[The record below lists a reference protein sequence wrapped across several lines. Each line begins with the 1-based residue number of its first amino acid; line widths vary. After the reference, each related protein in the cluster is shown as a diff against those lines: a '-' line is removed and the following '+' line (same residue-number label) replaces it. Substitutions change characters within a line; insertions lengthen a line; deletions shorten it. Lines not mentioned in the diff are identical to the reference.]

1 MKRHLYTITSI
12 VGLTQLVGCAAMD
25 TAISKRSL
33 DVQTKQSAT
42 IFLDPVVQAQKT
54 VYVQVKNTS
63 DKSFEVENNI
73 KEAIADKGYR
83 VVNNLDDAHYLLQAN
98 ILKVGKMDT
107 TAAER
112 MLHSGYGSATAGAA
126 IGAIAG
132 GLSGHRDGIWTGGIA
147 GAAVATA
154 ANAMVKDV
162 HYSVVTDVQIS
173 ERITSGATVQENRTS
188 NLNQGLSTT
197 NVQKSSENVAWK
209 RYQTRILSDASRVN
223 LKFETALPKLKQGLT
238 HAISGMF

>member
-1 MKRHLYTITSI
+1 MKRIVCIIASI

-42 IFLDPVVQAQKT
+42 IFLDPVLQAERT

-63 DKSFEVENNI
+63 DKQLEVENKI
-73 KEAIADKGYR
+73 KEAITNKGYQI
-83 VVNNLDDAHYLLQAN
+83 VNNLDDAHYLLQAN

-112 MLHSGYGSATAGAA
+112 MLHSGYGGATAGAA
-126 IGAIAG
+126 VGAIAG
-132 GLSGHRDGIWTGGIA
+132 GLSRHRDGIWAGGIA

-154 ANAMVKDV
+154 ANAMIKDV
-162 HYSVVTDVQIS
+162 HYSIVTDIQIS
-173 ERITSGATVQENRTS
+173 ERISTGTTVHENRTS

-197 NVQKSSENVAWK
+197 NVQKSSETVAWK
-209 RYQTRILSDASRVN
+209 RYQTRVLSNASRVN
-223 LKFETALPKLKQGLT
+223 LKFESALPELELGLT
-238 HAISGMF
+238 KAISGIF